1 MPNDWLRSLYG
12 HQEWADAEHWRAIGT
27 YPAARDDEAVRNRL
41 HHIHF
46 VQHAFLWTVGDRQ
59 KQFVRTKAEEFTS
72 LDQLRSYAREY
83 HEQMAPCLAGLS
95 DARLAEQVSI
105 VWFTDPPL
113 TITVAEA
120 LTQCA
125 MHSHYHRGQNATLL
139 RELGGVPPTTDLIV
153 WQWKGR
159 PAGTW

>member
-1 MPNDWLRSLYG
+1 MSNDWLRSLYG

-27 YPAARDDEAVRNRL
+27 HPAARDNEAVLNRL

-59 KQFVRTKAEEFTS
+59 KQFVPTKVEEFTAF
-72 LDQLRSYAREY
+72 DQLRSYAREY
-83 HEQMAPCLAGLS
+83 HEQMAPFLGS
-95 DARLAEQVSI
+95 VTDARLAEQVSI

-113 TITVAEA
+113 TN
-120 LTQCA
+120 
-125 MHSHYHRGQNATLL
+125 HSGRCPHAVRDAQPLSPGSKRDAPA
-139 RELGGVPPTTDLIV
+139 RARRSAPTTDLIF